1 MTDMPPECPPGM
13 TVTDVISIQSQHII
27 NNTASNSYFCFI
39 QTPDDMKG
47 KELKGYPYFDF
58 EAARKQNSENAE
70 LQPLQTLEMSSTEFY
85 LTLLLGGVTFLAFV
99 IGFATGFVYLE

>member
-13 TVTDVISIQSQHII
+13 TFKDVISIYSRHLLNGDTSGYSCYLQL
-27 NNTASNSYFCFI
+27 
-39 QTPDDMKG
+39 PDNLKG
-47 KELKGYPYFDF
+47 KDTEGYPYFDF